1 MYRIGTGTRWVG
13 VLALAGLMA
22 LVIGCATFERLKNV
36 GQPDKETV
44 LGCIEYCIE
53 ENK

>member
-1 MYRIGTGTRWVG
+1 MVSLCRLLLLFIF
-13 VLALAGLMA
+13 LFS
-22 LVIGCATFERLKNV
+22 GCAALERVKNI